1 MEMASFI
8 LEFLVVVICIVMGVR
23 MGGIGLGIWG
33 GVGVFILVFIFGL
46 APGEIPGS
54 AMLII
59 LTVVTAAGA
68 MQAAG
73 GIDWLVVVAAKL
85 IRKRPKLITLIAPL
99 VSYAFVVGAGTS
111 NIFYPL
117 IPVIYEVSYKEGI
130 RPERA
135 LSLSTVATAL
145 GITSSPV
152 AAAMA
157 AMVALMEPEGVTLP
171 QILAITIPSSIVAI
185 IIGSLVMMRW
195 GKNLENDPEF
205 QKRLAEGK
213 IAPPASKDEPA
224 PVLPRMAKWSA
235 IIFLV
240 GVIFV
245 ILIALVPGMVPS
257 WEVLLEDGTVDM
269 QQLSMTQTIEII
281 MLLVATIIIL
291 MAKVKPAD
299 VVKQQTFTAGIVA
312 LLALFGVAWM
322 ANTFIYAHLDQIVA
336 TLGDWVAVAPW
347 VFAVAIF
354 VVAALTTSQSA
365 TTNTIVPIGL
375 ALPTLGMGQIIAM
388 WQALAGVYFLPAN
401 GTQLAAV
408 ETDLTGTTRLTKYV
422 VYHSFTVPLFVLTIV
437 SVVVGLGMA
446 LIVGI

>member
-1 MEMASFI
+1 
-8 LEFLVVVICIVMGVR
+8 
-23 MGGIGLGIWG
+23 
-33 GVGVFILVFIFGL
+33 
-46 APGEIPGS
+46 
-54 AMLII
+54 
-59 LTVVTAAGA
+59 
-68 MQAAG
+68 
-73 GIDWLVVVAAKL
+73 
-85 IRKRPKLITLIAPL
+85 
-99 VSYAFVVGAGTS
+99 
-111 NIFYPL
+111 
-117 IPVIYEVSYKEGI
+117 
-130 RPERA
+130 
-135 LSLSTVATAL
+135 
-145 GITSSPV
+145 
-152 AAAMA
+152 
-157 AMVALMEPEGVTLP
+157 
-171 QILAITIPSSIVAI
+171 
-185 IIGSLVMMRW
+185 
-195 GKNLENDPEF
+195 
-205 QKRLAEGK
+205 
-213 IAPPASKDEPA
+213 
-224 PVLPRMAKWSA
+224 
-235 IIFLV
+235 
-240 GVIFV
+240 
-245 ILIALVPGMVPS
+245 
-257 WEVLLEDGTVDM
+257 
-269 QQLSMTQTIEII
+269 
-281 MLLVATIIIL
+281 VATIIIL

-299 VVKQQTFTAGIVA
+299 VVKQQTFVAGIVA